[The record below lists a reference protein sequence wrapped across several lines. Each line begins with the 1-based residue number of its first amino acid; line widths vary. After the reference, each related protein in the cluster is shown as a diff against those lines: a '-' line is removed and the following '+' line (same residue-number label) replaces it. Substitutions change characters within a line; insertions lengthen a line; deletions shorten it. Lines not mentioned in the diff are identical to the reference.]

1 VNSGAKRWPDGRGI
15 KSVSI
20 DLDGTLIDTCADLA
34 TACNLTLADLAFPSR
49 SADEIRRF
57 IGLGVD
63 DLLARCLQGHQT
75 TIDISSCIDSFNA
88 HYAKCNGAYSS
99 LYPGVKEGV
108 RNLCAAGFTLS
119 CVTNKPADF
128 SLPLLRRFGLL
139 EYFSTV
145 VSGDTLPQMKPNPA
159 QLLYASR
166 QAGSQPDEHIHI
178 GDSHH
183 DIVAARAAGCRVCCV
198 SYGYDQGNAIRATD
212 CDGLFPDLSAFANQ
226 LVNKFDSA

>member
-1 VNSGAKRWPDGRGI
+1 
-15 KSVSI
+15 VSI

-34 TACNLTLADLAFPSR
+34 AACNLTLAGLGLPFR
-49 SADEIRRF
+49 SDDEIRGF

-63 DLLARCLQGHQT
+63 DLLARCLRGYQAT
-75 TIDISSCIDSFNA
+75 VDVSRYLDSFNT
-88 HYAKCNGAYSS
+88 HYAKCNGAYSI
-99 LYPGVKEGV
+99 LYSGAKEGV
-108 RNLCAAGFTLS
+108 RTLHEAGFSLS

-145 VSGDTLPQMKPNPA
+145 VSGDTLPQMKPHPA
-159 QLLYASR
+159 PLLYASR
-166 QAGSQPDEHIHI
+166 LAGSLPDEHIHV

-198 SYGYDQGNAIRATD
+198 PYGYDQGNAIRATD
-212 CDGLFPDLSAFANQ
+212 CDGLFADLNVFATQ
-226 LVNKFDSA
+226 LVNKFDSD